1 MRFIASVIGGGIMDR
16 YPNLRVG
23 ILECGFGWLPFWGR
37 RMNEQYDY
45 VGSTQKLKH
54 HPEDYLKSGRFF
66 CRSSGTRART
76 CSTPSPAFSAT
87 TC

>member
-23 ILECGFGWLPFWGR
+23 MLECGFGWLPFWGR

-45 VGSTQKLKH
+45 VGSI
-54 HPEDYLKSGRFF
+54 
-66 CRSSGTRART
+66 A
-76 CSTPSPAFSAT
+76 PS
-87 TC
+87 